1 MLVGRCWRG
10 RPTAVVIVAAAAMCV
25 ATSASRVGVLQRV
38 EGFGEELELAR
49 LEQRGGGIEQVEA
62 RERRGLRRGVSEEA
76 GEWRRDAAELAWL
89 GLGTR
94 SRVTVLGLSFGL

>member
-1 MLVGRCWRG
+1 MRVGRCSRG
-10 RPTAVVIVAAAAMCV
+10 RATAVVIVAAAAMCV
-25 ATSASRVGVLQRV
+25 ASSTAVGVLQRV

-89 GLGTR
+89 GLGP
-94 SRVTVLGLSFGL
+94 G